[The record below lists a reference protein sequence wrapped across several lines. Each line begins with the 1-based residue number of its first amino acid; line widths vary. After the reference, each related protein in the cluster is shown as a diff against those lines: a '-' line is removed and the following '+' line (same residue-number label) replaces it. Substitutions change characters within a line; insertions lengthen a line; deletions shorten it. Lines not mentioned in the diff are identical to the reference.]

1 MPNLHNE
8 RCCVCNFSGVKYF
21 LIKQV
26 AVALK
31 DYSVFT
37 TAMLCF
43 LRLCLMDNVNLFITS
58 LNSVNSWQALLN
70 DCRHYFPPR
79 LILHFADSRENVYKL
94 WVQSLGAFGWTSI
107 CYNWS
112 MVFKATINQSYV
124 TLVHKNDPRIRC
136 TESFLYPFPL

>member
-8 RCCVCNFSGVKYF
+8 RCCVCNFSGVKYC

-58 LNSVNSWQALLN
+58 LNSVNSSQALLN
-70 DCRHYFPPR
+70 DCRHYFPLR
-79 LILHFADSRENVYKL
+79 LILHFEDSRENGYKL

-124 TLVHKNDPRIRC
+124 ALVHKNDPRIRC